1 MRKIT
6 EKLEF
11 MNTRAVKV
19 CTKAGIFIGQGSI
32 NSDFRANF

>member
-11 MNTRAVKV
+11 MNTKAVKV
-19 CTKAGIFIGQGSI
+19 CTRTGIFIGQWSK